1 MDMVSPTGIELR
13 QAKERIQFLEN
24 ELRRFT
30 RGAEYKPENVKEEK
44 RIQNP
49 KEGIQED
56 DIGKLQKRNRELI
69 ERIVYLE
76 KAQETSL
83 NNKNNNAKPNLSD
96 DQNTIEVLEKER
108 NIYKVILISFFFIP
122 NV

>member
-1 MDMVSPTGIELR
+1 MDMVSPMGIELR
-13 QAKERIQFLEN
+13 QAKEKIQFLEN
-24 ELRRFT
+24 ELRQIT

-44 RIQNP
+44 RIQNS

-108 NIYKVILISFFFIP
+108 NIYKVTLISLFF
-122 NV
+122 

>member
-1 MDMVSPTGIELR
+1 MDMVSPMGIELR

-24 ELRRFT
+24 ELRQIT
-30 RGAEYKPENVKEEK
+30 RGSEYKPENVKEEK
-44 RIQNP
+44 RVQNP
-49 KEGIQED
+49 KEED

-83 NNKNNNAKPNLSD
+83 NNKNNAKPNLSH

-108 NIYKVILISFFFIP
+108 NIYKVILISFFLIP